1 MAESKDGISA
11 AATADQPQR
20 APEKIVDASD
30 ADVALAAM
38 GYKPVSMHILSRVV
52 HARESSSGASG
63 LTTRAP
69 VDNIRSSSAS
79 SDCGPRS
86 ALRCL
91 SRVFMAPS

>member
-30 ADVALAAM
+30 ADMALAAM
-38 GYKPVSMHILSRVV
+38 GYKPVSTHIVSRVV
-52 HARESSSGASG
+52 RERQSFSGASG

-69 VDNIRSSSAS
+69 VDNIRSLSAS
-79 SDCGPRS
+79 LAYGPRS
-86 ALRCL
+86 ALRCP
-91 SRVFMAPS
+91 SRDFMAPS